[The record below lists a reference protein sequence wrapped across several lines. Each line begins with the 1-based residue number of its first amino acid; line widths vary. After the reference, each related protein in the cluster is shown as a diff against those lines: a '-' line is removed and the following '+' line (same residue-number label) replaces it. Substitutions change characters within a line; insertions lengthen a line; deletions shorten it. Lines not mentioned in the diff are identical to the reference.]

1 MANSA
6 SAIDDC
12 AMSAGAPIEVV
23 LAAHIP
29 LLRIEAESVPF
40 TGGDLWRMPFEQFN
54 ALTVGAFEDHR
65 APYEE
70 VAPVFYRIVARPKL
84 SNLVPIPTEQT
95 GNHRL
100 QMKAPSNRWSIAHAA
115 GLGVIDWFQTVA
127 VTPAWHALLL
137 QLPNA
142 ALPPPRWSLSFAVA
156 DPGFGFSQG
165 KQVAQVASIQ
175 GDADIE
181 YLITSGFQTT
191 TLDAKALQEASD
203 WTERLSEGSSIDS
216 ALWPALHTLA
226 ECASP
231 VLKPSDRAV
240 LATAALESLL
250 LPDVRNG
257 QARTLAKRTAA
268 LLNRDAKERAERESE
283 VRALYEAR
291 SSTLHGETP
300 AVPERVSADTAR
312 GPALLATVIC
322 ALDALHTSLDVPI
335 EQLLENLDREV
346 TTAPAPAFRP
356 AATWS
361 PQIQRARVSIV
372 GLAATNLS
380 SPEGSWLLWA
390 PIAGLH
396 CKEPMTLDGSDA
408 RLLLPLT
415 GAEVL
420 ELEERDIRRDFAS
433 RLNRLGEHL
442 AALCLRLDR
451 TQAGDDNEALQLL
464 EKERDLAVAALRLA
478 GYHAFCDPAHAGPV
492 IMSGLVRLRR
502 PAVLRQSVWQ
512 MMINESAAVQV
523 QHDKDEPRVVPQLKR
538 LIAYAEAGLQ
548 SDHERTLSLYLR
560 GFDRRFMPEHTQP
573 PCISLPL
580 AVARSFSAPAIVGDW
595 VLVAALLM
603 GRQARTVVCRT
614 WPQCSK
620 RHCPW
625 PGNGDLSHRYS
636 DALAAILEAAV
647 PRAIDLWLSQ
657 PGSTDRPGRARP
669 RAIDPRGQLTRQPAR
684 RDDPSAIRCTAV
696 ALERTLALGPLC
708 RAVGNSNAG
717 TSAVAGCGL
726 ACAGWLHA
734 GLWAKMGTAP

>member
-1 MANSA
+1 MRV
-6 SAIDDC
+6 AI
-12 AMSAGAPIEVV
+12 
-23 LAAHIP
+23 
-29 LLRIEAESVPF
+29 
-40 TGGDLWRMPFEQFN
+40 
-54 ALTVGAFEDHR
+54 
-65 APYEE
+65 
-70 VAPVFYRIVARPKL
+70 
-84 SNLVPIPTEQT
+84 
-95 GNHRL
+95 L
-100 QMKAPSNRWSIAHAA
+100 QPS
-115 GLGVIDWFQTVA
+115 G
-127 VTPAWHALLL
+127 
-137 QLPNA
+137 
-142 ALPPPRWSLSFAVA
+142 
-156 DPGFGFSQG
+156 
-165 KQVAQVASIQ
+165 
-175 GDADIE
+175 
-181 YLITSGFQTT
+181 
-191 TLDAKALQEASD
+191 
-203 WTERLSEGSSIDS
+203 
-216 ALWPALHTLA
+216 
-226 ECASP
+226 
-231 VLKPSDRAV
+231 RAV

-257 QARTLAKRTAA
+257 QARPLAKRTAA

-356 AATWS
+356 AATSS

-433 RLNRLGEHL
+433 RLNPLGEHL

-502 PAVLRQSVWQ
+502 PAVLRQYVWQ

-548 SDHERTLSLYLR
+548 SDLERTLSLYLR
-560 GFDRRFMPEHTQP
+560 GFDRRFMPEHA
-573 PCISLPL
+573 CAALHFAAVESLL
-580 AVARSFSAPAIVGDW
+580 GRFSAPGDRW
-595 VLVAALLM
+595 GLESLVAALLGEEDKHAQWFVEH
-603 GRQARTVVCRT
+603 GRSARNDIAHGRA
-614 WPQCSK
+614 
-620 RHCPW
+620 
-625 PGNGDLSHRYS
+625 NGDLEPSLF
-636 DALAAILEAAV
+636 DALAAIL
-647 PRAIDLWLSQ
+647 RQ
-657 PGSTDRPGRARP
+657 QCHARS
-669 RAIDPRGQLTRQPAR
+669 ISG
-684 RDDPSAIRCTAV
+684 
-696 ALERTLALGPLC
+696 
-708 RAVGNSNAG
+708 
-717 TSAVAGCGL
+717 
-726 ACAGWLHA
+726 
-734 GLWAKMGTAP
+734 